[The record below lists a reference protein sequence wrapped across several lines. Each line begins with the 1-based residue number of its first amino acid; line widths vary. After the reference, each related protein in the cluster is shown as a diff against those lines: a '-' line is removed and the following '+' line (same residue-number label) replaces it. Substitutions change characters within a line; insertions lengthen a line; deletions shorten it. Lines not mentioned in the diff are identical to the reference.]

1 MNNAGNNSGML
12 IIISGPSGSGKGT
25 VVKALDK
32 SRYALSVSVT
42 TREKR
47 AGETDGLDYFFR
59 TMEEFEEMRESG
71 KLLEHAYF
79 CGNCYGTP
87 RDYVEKKINEGQ
99 TVVLE
104 IEVNGALQV
113 REKFSNCILIFL
125 VPPTM
130 EELARRL
137 VTRNTESAETIEDRL
152 YRAEEEIE
160 LIDKYDYL
168 VINDRLEEAVRRID
182 GIVQVESLKPF
193 RSKGLVQDLKN
204 RTWHEMCIEDMCKCC
219 NERKEA
225 ELTSDISDDVY
236 IDDTQVEIAAV
247 KLGS

>member
-1 MNNAGNNSGML
+1 ML

-25 VVKALDK
+25 VVKALDR
-32 SRYALSVSVT
+32 SRFALSVSVT
-42 TREKR
+42 TRTKR
-47 AGETDGLDYFFR
+47 PGETDGVDYFFR
-59 TMEEFEEMRESG
+59 TIEEFEDMRSNG

-87 RDYVEKKINEGQ
+87 RDYVEQQISEGR

-113 REKFSNCILIFL
+113 REKIKNCVLIFL

-137 VTRNTESAETIEDRL
+137 VTRNTESPETIEDRL

-160 LIDKYDYL
+160 LLDKYDYL
-168 VINDRLEEAVRRID
+168 VINNTVEDAVRRINT
-182 GIVQVESLKPF
+182 IFETESMKPF
-193 RSKGLVQDLKN
+193 RCAGLVQGLKN
-204 RTWHEMCIEDMCKCC
+204 ATWHDMCIEDMC
-219 NERKEA
+219 NEIQIRREEA
-225 ELTSDISDDVY
+225 H
-236 IDDTQVEIAAV
+236 AKAV
-247 KLGS
+247 V

>member
-32 SRYALSVSVT
+32 SRYALSVSMT

-47 AGETDGLDYFFR
+47 PGETDGVDYFFR
-59 TMEEFEEMRESG
+59 TMEEFEDMRGNG
-71 KLLEHAYF
+71 KLLEHAIF

-87 RDYVEKKINEGQ
+87 RDYVEQKIQEGR

-113 REKFSNCILIFL
+113 REKFPHCVLIFL

-137 VTRNTESAETIEDRL
+137 VTRNTESPETIEDRL

-160 LIDKYDYL
+160 LLDKYDYL
-168 VINDRLEEAVRRID
+168 VINDKVENAVSRINA
-182 GIVQVESLKPF
+182 IVDAESLKPF
-193 RSKGLVQDLKN
+193 RCEGLVGELKN
-204 RTWHEMCIEDMCKCC
+204 GAWHEMRIVDMC
-219 NERKEA
+219 NEVSEKRTGEKATVEKATGKEGVHA
-225 ELTSDISDDVY
+225 K
-236 IDDTQVEIAAV
+236 AV
-247 KLGS
+247 V

>member
-25 VVKALDK
+25 VVKSLDK
-32 SRYALSVSVT
+32 SRFAHSVSVT

-47 AGETDGLDYFFR
+47 PGEVEGIDYFFR
-59 TMEEFEEMRESG
+59 TMEEFEEMRNEG
-71 KLLEHAYF
+71 RLLEHAYF

-87 RDYVEKKINEGQ
+87 RDYVEQKINEGC

-113 REKFSNCILIFL
+113 REKIKNCVLIFL
-125 VPPTM
+125 IPPTM

-137 VTRNTESAETIEDRL
+137 VTRNTESPETIEDRL

-160 LIDKYDYL
+160 LVDKYDYL
-168 VINDRLEEAVRRID
+168 VINDHVADAVKRID
-182 GIVQVESLKPF
+182 DIVNVESLKPF
-193 RSKGLVQDLKN
+193 RCGAMVEALKN
-204 RTWHEMCIEDMCKCC
+204 KTWHGMRIDEMCRE
-219 NERKEA
+219 NNSGKEGA
-225 ELTSDISDDVY
+225 H
-236 IDDTQVEIAAV
+236 AKAV
-247 KLGS
+247 V

>member
-1 MNNAGNNSGML
+1 MNNMGNNRGML

-42 TREKR
+42 TRAMR
-47 AGETDGLDYFFR
+47 PGEVNGTDYFFH
-59 TMEEFEEMRESG
+59 TMEEFEDMRNNG
-71 KLLEHAYF
+71 RLLEHAYF

-87 RDYVEKKINEGQ
+87 RDYVEQKINEGC

-104 IEVNGALQV
+104 IEVHGALQV
-113 REKFSNCILIFL
+113 KELIKNCVLIFL

-137 VTRNTESAETIEDRL
+137 ITRNTETPETIEDRL

-160 LIDKYDYL
+160 ILDKYDYL
-168 VINDRLEEAVRRID
+168 VINDKLEDALRRID
-182 GIVQVESLKPF
+182 AIVKAESLKPF
-193 RSKGLVQDLKN
+193 RCEKIVNKLKTDTWQGISIEEMHSAINNSK
-204 RTWHEMCIEDMCKCC
+204 R
-219 NERKEA
+219 
-225 ELTSDISDDVY
+225 
-236 IDDTQVEIAAV
+236 
-247 KLGS
+247 

>member
-25 VVKALDK
+25 VVKALNK
-32 SRYALSVSVT
+32 SRYAHSVSVT

-47 AGETDGLDYFFR
+47 PGEVEGVDYFFR
-59 TMEEFEEMRESG
+59 TMEEFESMRNEG

-87 RDYVEKKINEGQ
+87 RDYVEQKINEGC

-113 REKFSNCILIFL
+113 KEKLKNCVLIFL

-130 EELARRL
+130 KELARRL
-137 VTRNTESAETIEDRL
+137 VTRNTESPETIEDRL

-160 LIDKYDYL
+160 LLDKYDYM
-168 VINDRLEEAVRRID
+168 VINDHVSDAVKRID
-182 GIVQVESLKPF
+182 DIVYVESLKPF
-193 RSKGLVQDLKN
+193 RCEGLVETLKKGS
-204 RTWHEMCIEDMCKCC
+204 WHEMCIEDMH
-219 NERKEA
+219 KEFNKNGKDGA
-225 ELTSDISDDVY
+225 H
-236 IDDTQVEIAAV
+236 AKAV
-247 KLGS
+247 V

>member
-12 IIISGPSGSGKGT
+12 VIISGPSGSGKGT
-25 VVKALDK
+25 VVKAMDK

-47 AGETDGLDYFFR
+47 PDEVEGVDYFFR
-59 TMEEFEEMRESG
+59 TMEEFENMRHEG
-71 KLLEHAYF
+71 RLLEHAYF

-87 RDYVEKKINEGQ
+87 RDYVEQKISEGF

-113 REKFSNCILIFL
+113 REKIKNCVLIFL

-137 VTRNTESAETIEDRL
+137 VTRNTESPETIEDRL

-160 LIDKYDYL
+160 LLDKYDYL
-168 VINDRLEEAVRRID
+168 VVNDHVADAVKRID
-182 GIVQVESLKPF
+182 NIVQAESLKPF
-193 RSKGLVQDLKN
+193 RSEGLVGALKN
-204 RTWHEMCIEDMCKCC
+204 GAWHEMCIEDMY
-219 NERKEA
+219 NESNNREFDKTEP
-225 ELTSDISDDVY
+225 
-236 IDDTQVEIAAV
+236 AV
-247 KLGS
+247 KAAEIIK

>member
-1 MNNAGNNSGML
+1 MGML

-25 VVKALDK
+25 VVRTLDK
-32 SRYALSVSVT
+32 SRFALSVSVT

-47 AGETDGLDYFFR
+47 PGETDGEDYFFC
-59 TMEEFEEMRESG
+59 TMEEFEEMRNNG

-87 RDYVEKKINEGQ
+87 RDYVEQKISQGH

-113 REKFSNCILIFL
+113 REKLENCVLIFL
-125 VPPTM
+125 APPTM

-137 VTRNTESAETIEDRL
+137 ISRNTESPETIEDRL

-168 VINDRLEEAVRRID
+168 VVNDSVSAAVARINA
-182 GIVQVESLKPF
+182 IVDVESLKPF
-193 RSKGLVQDLKN
+193 RCRGLVHKLKSGE
-204 RTWHEMCIEDMCKCC
+204 WHNMRLEDMCS
-219 NERKEA
+219 
-225 ELTSDISDDVY
+225 T
-236 IDDTQVEIAAV
+236 
-247 KLGS
+247 GSV